1 MAASRLQRV
10 TPAPPTLGCS
20 ASRSPPAAGDGRAI
34 AQNTTAYILPGQSR
48 TWTLDKNHNEA
59 TSNTDWQRLRVKG
72 TTEAGDFEVET
83 RLEGG

>member
-1 MAASRLQRV
+1 VLNFTV
-10 TPAPPTLGCS
+10 TPVTG
-20 ASRSPPAAGDGRAI
+20 AGGAI